1 MSAVLICLRWVLW
14 LLAVVALVLARPTSA
29 AEPQPQLW
37 PEPEPNTARFQLT
50 YNWQRHGSFAS
61 PYTAA
66 NSLSAARDKMYTATV
81 TAFLGTRLWQNTELY
96 FNPEVAQGV
105 PFSGS
110 LVGLGGFTNGEIT
123 RAAGTT
129 PTLYRQRLFVR
140 QTWHQGGGRQ
150 ALEADDNQLAG
161 WQDNNR
167 VVLTV
172 GNFST
177 LDVFDPNSYAKDP
190 RTQFMNWGGW
200 TYGAYDYAADSR
212 GFGWGFALEWVRDIW
227 ALRLGRMT
235 GPLEPNG
242 LKIDSAIGRHYGDQL
257 ELERS
262 HTLAGQ
268 PGKLRVLAW
277 RTRARVAS
285 FQDAT
290 AWLQANP
297 GSYTQPTALIQAR
310 NTDKIK
316 YGIGINAEQALG
328 SNSGVFL
335 RAMRG
340 DGRTETHAFTE
351 VDGSL
356 AAGWVVQGASWGR
369 GNDSLGVVLMRN
381 TISSERQRFLSAGG
395 ISFFIGDG
403 KLNYRPE
410 QIVEVYYSLGVGR
423 RSWITADV
431 QRLRNPAYNA
441 DRGPVNVYAL
451 RLHSEF

>member
-1 MSAVLICLRWVLW
+1 
-14 LLAVVALVLARPTSA
+14 
-29 AEPQPQLW
+29 
-37 PEPEPNTARFQLT
+37 
-50 YNWQRHGSFAS
+50 
-61 PYTAA
+61 
-66 NSLSAARDKMYTATV
+66 
-81 TAFLGTRLWQNTELY
+81 
-96 FNPEVAQGV
+96 
-105 PFSGS
+105 
-110 LVGLGGFTNGEIT
+110 
-123 RAAGTT
+123 
-129 PTLYRQRLFVR
+129 
-140 QTWHQGGGRQ
+140 
-150 ALEADDNQLAG
+150 
-161 WQDNNR
+161 
-167 VVLTV
+167 
-172 GNFST
+172 
-177 LDVFDPNSYAKDP
+177 
-190 RTQFMNWGGW
+190 
-200 TYGAYDYAADSR
+200 
-212 GFGWGFALEWVRDIW
+212 
-227 ALRLGRMT
+227 MT

-242 LKIDSAIGRHYGDQL
+242 LKIDSSIGRHYGDQL

-262 HTLAGQ
+262 HSLAGQ
-268 PGKLRVLAW
+268 PGKLRILAW

-290 AWLQANP
+290 EWLQANP
-297 GSYTQPTALIQAR
+297 GNYTQPTALIQAR

-316 YGIGINAEQALG
+316 YGIGINAEQALD

-335 RAMRG
+335 RAMRA

-351 VDGSL
+351 VDGSF

-423 RSWITADV
+423 SSWITADV